1 MNAIVFLNVEAL
13 VWPDL
18 RIMVAKMV
26 AGNPNEPGMQCSA
39 ASDSD
44 NRFVPT
50 DVAEGLS
57 NLIDEFTPSF
67 VITSPTLIASDRE
80 RVQAILNRIG
90 LAQVAEHLHVEW
102 RVEADDGF
110 SRPQQIQSWLNAF
123 SDADIAYVIVDTRAV
138 ECQFANTAL
147 KVRAVFFDERLR
159 LLRPE
164 MTIANY
170 LLTRQLE
177 SLRDA

>member
-18 RIMVAKMV
+18 RVMVAKMV
-26 AGNPNEPGMQCSA
+26 AGNASEPDLQCSA
-39 ASDSD
+39 ANDSDS
-44 NRFVPT
+44 RFVPE

-57 NLIDEFTPSF
+57 KLIEEFTPSF
-67 VITSPTLIASDRE
+67 VITSPTLIVSDRV
-80 RVQAILNRIG
+80 RVENLLRHIG
-90 LAQVAEHLHVEW
+90 LAQLADHLHVEW

-110 SRPQQIQSWLNAF
+110 SRPRQIQSWLNAF

-138 ECQFANTAL
+138 ERQFANTAL
-147 KVRAVFFDERLR
+147 RVRAVFFDERLR